1 MKKQLLEVVACP
13 RCGGGF
19 KLINEVVDAR
29 GNILSG
35 SLTSACG
42 AVYGVEKG
50 LPILL
55 SEEERASDVADSFGF
70 EWETWHKGGFEDG
83 TVFGRTIQEDVD
95 SFFDGLKITETSL
108 EAKLVLDGGCGSGAL
123 TVELARRYPQTTF
136 IGIDVNAS
144 IVEIQR
150 KADDL
155 PNLHIV
161 RGSIFALPF
170 RDETFD
176 FVWSNGVIH
185 HTGDTLAA
193 FESLTKVV
201 KSKGRLYVWV
211 YERKFSPFVGL
222 RHMLAP
228 FKVWDWSH
236 KRLYSVCQFLSG
248 LTWVAIQPLV
258 WLAGIPGLKNN
269 GRWKVISRNRSY
281 KELTITWFDVLSP
294 KYRDTYATREVKA
307 WFEKRGFTELATTW
321 WPVGVSGLRS

>member
-1 MKKQLLEVVACP
+1 LKRGLLELVVCP
-13 RCGGGF
+13 SCGGR
-19 KLINEVVDAR
+19 LELVDEVVDAN
-29 GNILSG
+29 GQITAG
-35 SLTSACG
+35 GLTSSCG
-42 AVYGVEKG
+42 KTYFIENG

-55 SEEERASDVADSFGF
+55 SEEERSGDVADSFGF

-95 SFFDGLKITETSL
+95 SFFDGLKISESQL
-108 EAKLVLDGGCGSGAL
+108 AGKLVLDGGCGSGAL

-136 IGIDVNAS
+136 IGVDVNAS
-144 IVEIQR
+144 IVEVQR
-150 KADDL
+150 KADNL

-161 RGSIFALPF
+161 RGSIFSLPF
-170 RDETFD
+170 RAETFD

-193 FESLTKVV
+193 FDSLAKVV
-201 KSKGRLYVWV
+201 KPSGRLYVWV

-236 KRLYSVCQFLSG
+236 ERLYGVCRVLSG
-248 LTWVAIQPLV
+248 VTWLGIRPLV
-258 WLAGIPGLKNN
+258 WMAGLPGLKNN
-269 GRWKVISRNRSY
+269 GRWKVITRDRSY

-294 KYRDTYATREVKA
+294 KYRDTYSTREVKS
-307 WFEKRGFTELATTW
+307 WFEKRGFDELGTTW
-321 WPVGVSGLRS
+321 WPVGVSGVRR